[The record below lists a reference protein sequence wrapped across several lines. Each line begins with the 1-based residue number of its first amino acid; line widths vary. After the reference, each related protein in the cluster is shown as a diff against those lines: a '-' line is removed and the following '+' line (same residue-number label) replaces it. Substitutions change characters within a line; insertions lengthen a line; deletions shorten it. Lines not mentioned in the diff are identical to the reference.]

1 MISHQTFLKI
11 LVLFLIFNFI
21 LPCSPI
27 YATENKEKDQQLN
40 PLYAEGKDWYSEHP
54 FSIFKHNFNNK
65 GDMVHDDGAKDQ
77 KFDLVQYYNRI
88 EPPRQEGLLGRYTIL
103 AEDSIYFLIPAFTVM
118 GVIYLLPED
127 VSNWDKDDVTLQH
140 GLELWPDNVSS
151 WEWDDDAYWI
161 NFIGHPYCGSSYYI
175 YARHYGYSRLE
186 SFWFS
191 FTISS
196 FYEIG
201 IEAWA
206 EPVSIQ
212 DMIFT
217 PLLGSLLG
225 ELLLP
230 LEHQIKTNNNEVL
243 GSRLLGAISLIVL
256 DPFGHVIPPLK
267 RWTDN
272 LFSKDL
278 NVQLSPVCSLVKHER
293 GNGGSRKDDYAYGL
307 QLTVR
312 W

>member
-1 MISHQTFLKI
+1 MKNQNNYQQIITL
-11 LVLFLIFNFI
+11 LLIFNFI
-21 LPCSPI
+21 IPCTSL
-27 YATENKEKDQQLN
+27 AAQEKEGKTEELN
-40 PLYAEGKDWYSEHP
+40 PLYVAGKDWYSEDP
-54 FSIFKHNFNNK
+54 FCLLDDDLITGGNTSSALQEEKQTFNLT
-65 GDMVHDDGAKDQ
+65 D
-77 KFDLVQYYNRI
+77 YYNQL
-88 EPPRQEGLLGRYTIL
+88 EPPEQGGLFGRYSIL
-103 AEDSIYFLIPAFTVM
+103 AEDSLYFLIPAFTIM

-127 VSNWDKDDVTLQH
+127 VSNWEKDDVNFQH
-140 GLELWPDNVSS
+140 GLDQWPDNVSS
-151 WEWDDDAYWI
+151 WEWDSDDDWI
-161 NFIGHPYCGSSYYI
+161 NYIGHPYFGSSYYV

-191 FTISS
+191 FSISA

-230 LEHQIKTNNNEVL
+230 LEQQIKTNDNKVL
-243 GSRLLGAISLIVL
+243 GSEILGTVSLAVI
-256 DPFGHVIPPLK
+256 DPFGHIVPPLK
-267 RWTDN
+267 RWTKK
-272 LFSKDL
+272 LFSKDA
-278 NVQLSPVCSLVKHER
+278 E
-293 GNGGSRKDDYAYGL
+293 L
-307 QLTVR
+307 QLTPTFSYAEHEKQDGEGSGKDYRYGVQLTVQ